1 MKEEI
6 VLYDLPKLSLNAF
19 YSTNMHWTKRKKLKD
34 TYCKLIPNKIQLE
47 KNETVE
53 TEYHFE
59 FKSRPLDASNT
70 IAMVK
75 LIEDI
80 LFADDSYKIVRSVK
94 MTSRKGE
101 NDLVKIIITSKE
113 I

>member
-6 VLYDLPKLSLNAF
+6 ILYDLPKVSLNAW
-19 YSTNMHWTKRKKLKD
+19 YSGNHWSKRKKLKD
-34 TYCKLIPNKIQLE
+34 IYSAIIPNKIQLE

-80 LFADDSYKIVRSVK
+80 IFADDSYKIVRSVK

-101 NDLVKIIITSKE
+101 NDLVKIIITSE
-113 I
+113 EN